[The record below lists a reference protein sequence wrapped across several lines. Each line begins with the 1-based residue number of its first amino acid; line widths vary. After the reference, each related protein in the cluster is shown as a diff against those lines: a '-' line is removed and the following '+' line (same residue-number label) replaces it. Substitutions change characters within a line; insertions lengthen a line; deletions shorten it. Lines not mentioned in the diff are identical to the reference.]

1 MTGPVNTSVSETS
14 MQETP
19 MRGSSGSAALRA
31 VVAIALKDL
40 RQRLRDRSAIV
51 LGFIAPVA
59 VAALISVA
67 FGSTGSFHTTMAV
80 VDLDGGPLATAFTSY
95 IKEPGLSDLLTVT
108 PVTGEADAR
117 AKVAGG
123 DLGAAFVIPPGFS
136 SGVTSGKG
144 RPITVLASVD
154 ASIAEQVAR
163 SLAQA
168 FTAQVDAVRLSVD
181 AAVAAGAPRASAA
194 SLAAQAA
201 AARPPEQTVAQGS
214 GTRPPT
220 GTSYY
225 APAMGIFF
233 MFFAISFGARSF
245 FLERTAG
252 TLERLAAAPIG
263 AGTILMGK
271 SLATF
276 VYGVASLGTVALV
289 TSLVFD
295 AHWGPPLVVL
305 ALIVA
310 LALTLVGL
318 TALVI
323 TTARTERQA
332 DGFASMLTF
341 GLVLLGGN
349 FVFIGGAPPLV
360 RTLALLT
367 PNGWAL
373 RAFTDLAGG
382 ASWRAAMTPMMAIL
396 AFALSSGAVAF
407 ALRRRVVD
415 G

>member
-1 MTGPVNTSVSETS
+1 M
-14 MQETP
+14 
-19 MRGSSGSAALRA
+19 SAVL
-31 VVAIALKDL
+31 AIALKDL

-67 FGSTGSFHTTMAV
+67 FGSAGTFHANVAV
-80 VDLDGGPLATAFTSY
+80 VDLDGGPVATGFTTFVKGPDLA
-95 IKEPGLSDLLTVT
+95 GLLTVR

-117 AKVAGG
+117 AKVSSGN
-123 DLGAAFVIPPGFS
+123 LSAAFVIPRGFS
-136 SGVTSGKG
+136 EAVTSGAS

-154 ASIAEQVAR
+154 SSIAEQVAR
-163 SLAQA
+163 SLAES
-168 FTAQVDAVRLSVD
+168 FSAQIGAVQLSVES
-181 AAVAAGAPRASAA
+181 AVHAGAPPASAA
-194 SLAAQAA
+194 QLAAEASAVQA
-201 AARPPEQTVAQGS
+201 PEQTVTRPA
-214 GTRPPT
+214 GTRTLT

-233 MFFAISFGARSF
+233 MFFAIGFGARGF
-245 FLERTAG
+245 FLERTGG
-252 TLERLAAAPIG
+252 TLERLTAAPIG
-263 AGTILMGK
+263 PGTILAGK

-276 VYGVASLGTVALV
+276 VYGVASLGTVAVV
-289 TSLVFD
+289 TSLAFD
-295 AHWGPPLVVL
+295 AHWGPPLIVL

-310 LALTLVGL
+310 LALTMVAL

-323 TTARTERQA
+323 TVARTERQA

-382 ASWRAAMTPMMAIL
+382 AGWSAATVPLIAIL
-396 AFALSSGAVAF
+396 AFALAAGSVAF
-407 ALRRRVVD
+407 SLRRRVSA
-415 G
+415 

>member
-1 MTGPVNTSVSETS
+1 MG
-14 MQETP
+14 
-19 MRGSSGSAALRA
+19 A
-31 VVAIALKDL
+31 VLAIARKDL

-67 FGSTGSFHTTMAV
+67 FGSAGSFHANVAV
-80 VDLDGGPLATAFTSY
+80 VDLDKGPVATGFTSF
-95 IKEPGLSDLLTVT
+95 IRDPDLASLLTVM
-108 PVTGEADAR
+108 PVTSEADAR
-117 AKVAGG
+117 ARVAKG
-123 DLGAAFVIPPGFS
+123 DLGAAFVIPKGYS
-136 SGVTSGKG
+136 QAATSGKG

-154 ASIAEQVAR
+154 STIAQQVAR
-163 SLAQA
+163 SLAQSY
-168 FTAQVDAVRLSVD
+168 TAQIEAVQLSVESAVR
-181 AAVAAGAPRASAA
+181 AGAPHSSAGI
-194 SLAAQAA
+194 LAAQASA
-201 AARPPEQTVAQGS
+201 LQLPEQTVTQPS
-214 GTRPPT
+214 GTQALT

-233 MFFAISFGARSF
+233 MFFAIGFGARGY
-245 FLERTAG
+245 FLERSAG

-263 AGTILMGK
+263 PGTILAGK

-276 VYGVASLGTVALV
+276 VYGVASLGTVAVV
-289 TSLVFD
+289 TSLAFD

-310 LALTLVGL
+310 LALTMVGL

-323 TTARTERQA
+323 TASRTERQA
-332 DGFASMLTF
+332 DGFASIVTF

-349 FVFIGGAPPLV
+349 FVFLGGAPPLV
-360 RTLALLT
+360 RTLALTT

-382 ASWRAAMTPMMAIL
+382 AAWTTAVTPLMAIL
-396 AFALSSGAVAF
+396 AFALSTGAIAF
-407 ALRRRVVD
+407 ALRRRVVRV
-415 G
+415 

>member
-1 MTGPVNTSVSETS
+1 M
-14 MQETP
+14 
-19 MRGSSGSAALRA
+19 SAVL
-31 VVAIALKDL
+31 AIALKDL
-40 RQRLRDRSAIV
+40 RQRLRDRSVLV

-67 FGSTGSFHTTMAV
+67 FGSAGAFHADVAV
-80 VDLDGGPLATAFTSY
+80 VDLDGGPVAAGFTTFVRGPDLA
-95 IKEPGLSDLLTVT
+95 GLLTVK
-108 PVTGEADAR
+108 PVAGEADAR
-117 AKVAGG
+117 ARVARG
-123 DLGAAFVIPPGFS
+123 DLSAAFVIPRGFS
-136 SGVTSGKG
+136 EAVSSGQS

-154 ASIAEQVAR
+154 SSIAEQVAR
-163 SLAQA
+163 SLAES
-168 FTAQVDAVRLSVD
+168 FTAQIEAVGLSVQSAVR
-181 AAVAAGAPRASAA
+181 AGAPRASAGKLVAEA
-194 SLAAQAA
+194 SAMRL
-201 AARPPEQTVAQGS
+201 PEQTVSLPA
-214 GTRPPT
+214 GTQKLT

-233 MFFAISFGARSF
+233 MFFAIGFGARSF
-245 FLERTAG
+245 FLERTGG
-252 TLERLAAAPIG
+252 TLDRLAAAPIG
-263 AGTILMGK
+263 PGAILAGK

-289 TSLVFD
+289 TSLFFD
-295 AHWGPPLVVL
+295 AHWGPAPVVL

-310 LALTLVGL
+310 MSLTMVAL

-323 TTARTERQA
+323 TVAQTERAA
-332 DGFASMLTF
+332 DGFASLLTF

-382 ASWRAAMTPMMAIL
+382 SAWSAAIVPLLAIL
-396 AFALSSGAVAF
+396 AFALGAGAVAF
-407 ALRRRVVD
+407 LLRRRVMSR
-415 G
+415 

>member
-1 MTGPVNTSVSETS
+1 M
-14 MQETP
+14 
-19 MRGSSGSAALRA
+19 SAVL
-31 VVAIALKDL
+31 AIALKDL

-67 FGSTGSFHTTMAV
+67 FGSVGSFHANVAV
-80 VDLDGGPLATAFTSY
+80 VDLDKGPVAAGFRTFVTGPDLA
-95 IKEPGLSDLLTVT
+95 GLLTVK
-108 PVTGEADAR
+108 PVTSEADAR
-117 AKVAGG
+117 SKVAEG
-123 DLGAAFVIPPGFS
+123 DLSAAFVIPKGYS
-136 SGVTSGKG
+136 EAVTSGQG

-154 ASIAEQVAR
+154 SSIAEQVAR
-163 SLAQA
+163 SLAQSY
-168 FTAQVDAVRLSVD
+168 TAQIEAVQLSVES
-181 AAVAAGAPRASAA
+181 AVAAGAPRSSVGKLAEEASAVR
-194 SLAAQAA
+194 L
-201 AARPPEQTVAQGS
+201 PEQTVTLPA
-214 GTRPPT
+214 GTRTLT

-233 MFFAISFGARSF
+233 MFFAIGFGARGF
-245 FLERTAG
+245 FLERTGG
-252 TLERLAAAPIG
+252 TLDRLAAAPIG
-263 AGTILMGK
+263 PATILAGK

-276 VYGVASLGTVALV
+276 VYGVASLGTVWVV
-289 TSLVFD
+289 TSLAFG
-295 AHWGPPLVVL
+295 ALWGPPLVVL
-305 ALIVA
+305 TMIVA
-310 LALTLVGL
+310 LALTMVAL

-323 TTARTERQA
+323 TAARTERQA
-332 DGFASMLTF
+332 DGWASMLTF

-382 ASWRAAMTPMMAIL
+382 AAWTAAVTPLMAIL
-396 AFALSSGAVAF
+396 AFALGTGALAY

-415 G
+415 L

>member
-1 MTGPVNTSVSETS
+1 M
-14 MQETP
+14 
-19 MRGSSGSAALRA
+19 SAVL
-31 VVAIALKDL
+31 AIALKDL

-67 FGSTGSFHTTMAV
+67 FGSAGSFHANVAV
-80 VDLDGGPLATAFTSY
+80 VDLDGGPVAAGFTTFVKGPDLA
-95 IKEPGLSDLLTVT
+95 DLLTVK

-117 AKVAGG
+117 AKVAKG
-123 DLGAAFVIPPGFS
+123 DLSAAFVIPKGFS
-136 SGVTSGKG
+136 EQVSAGSG

-154 ASIAEQVAR
+154 SSIAEQVAR
-163 SLAQA
+163 SLAES
-168 FTAQVDAVRLSVD
+168 FTAQIEAVQLSVQSAVR
-181 AAVAAGAPRASAA
+181 AGAPHASAGR
-194 SLAAQAA
+194 LAEQAA
-201 AARPPEQTVAQGS
+201 ASRLPEQTVTQAA
-214 GTRPPT
+214 GTRPLT

-233 MFFAISFGARSF
+233 MFFAIGYGARGF
-245 FLERTAG
+245 FLERTRG
-252 TLERLAAAPIG
+252 TLDRLTAAPIG
-263 AGTILMGK
+263 PGAILAGK

-276 VYGVASLGTVALV
+276 AYGVASLGTVAV
-289 TSLVFD
+289 ITSLLFD
-295 AHWGPPLVVL
+295 ARWGPPLVVL

-310 LALTLVGL
+310 LALTMVAL

-323 TTARTERQA
+323 TVARTERSA
-332 DGFASMLTF
+332 DGFASMLVF

-382 ASWRAAMTPMMAIL
+382 AAWTAAVVPLLAIL
-396 AFALSSGAVAF
+396 GFALAAGAVAF
-407 ALRRRVVD
+407 ALRRRVVTI
-415 G
+415 

>member
-1 MTGPVNTSVSETS
+1 M
-14 MQETP
+14 
-19 MRGSSGSAALRA
+19 SAVL
-31 VVAIALKDL
+31 AIARKDL

-67 FGSTGSFHTTMAV
+67 FGSAGSFHADVAV
-80 VDLDGGPLATAFTSY
+80 VDLDKGPVATGFTTFVTGPDLAN
-95 IKEPGLSDLLTVT
+95 LLTVK
-108 PVTGEADAR
+108 PVTSEADAR
-117 AKVAGG
+117 AKVARG
-123 DLGAAFVIPPGFS
+123 DLSAAFVIPKGYS
-136 SGVTSGKG
+136 DAATSGAG

-154 ASIAEQVAR
+154 SSIAEQVAR
-163 SLAQA
+163 SLAQSY
-168 FTAQVDAVRLSVD
+168 TAQIEAVQLSVESAVR
-181 AAVAAGAPRASAA
+181 AGAPHSSAGP
-194 SLAAQAA
+194 LAAEAA
-201 AARPPEQTVAQGS
+201 TVRLPEQTVTQPS
-214 GTRPPT
+214 GTRALT

-233 MFFAISFGARSF
+233 MFFAIGFGARGY
-245 FLERTAG
+245 FLERTGG
-252 TLERLAAAPIG
+252 TLDRLAAAPIG
-263 AGTILMGK
+263 PGAILAGK

-276 VYGVASLGTVALV
+276 VYGVASLGTVAVV
-289 TSLVFD
+289 TSLAFD
-295 AHWGPPLVVL
+295 AQWGPPLIVL

-310 LALTLVGL
+310 LSLTMVAL

-323 TTARTERQA
+323 TAARTERAA

-360 RTLALLT
+360 RTLALAT

-382 ASWRAAMTPMMAIL
+382 APWTEAVTPLLAIL
-396 AFALSSGAVAF
+396 AFAAGAGAIAF
-407 ALRRRVVD
+407 MLRGRVVR
-415 G
+415 

>member
-1 MTGPVNTSVSETS
+1 M
-14 MQETP
+14 
-19 MRGSSGSAALRA
+19 SAVL
-31 VVAIALKDL
+31 AIALKDL

-67 FGSTGSFHTTMAV
+67 FGSAATFHANVAV
-80 VDLDGGPLATAFTSY
+80 VDLDGGPVAAGFTSFVRG
-95 IKEPGLSDLLTVT
+95 PDLAGLLTVK

-117 AKVAGG
+117 AKVAKGE
-123 DLGAAFVIPPGFS
+123 LSAAFVIPQGFS
-136 SGVTSGKG
+136 QAVTSG
-144 RPITVLASVD
+144 RNQPITVLASVD
-154 ASIAEQVAR
+154 SSIGEQVAR
-163 SLAQA
+163 SLAES
-168 FTAQVDAVRLSVD
+168 FTAQIEAVQLSVQSAVR
-181 AAVAAGAPRASAA
+181 AGAPVASIG
-194 SLAAQAA
+194 SLATEAA
-201 AARPPEQTVAQGS
+201 ALRLPEQTVTLPA
-214 GTRPPT
+214 GTQALT

-233 MFFAISFGARSF
+233 MFFAIGFGARGY
-245 FLERTAG
+245 FLERTGG
-252 TLERLAAAPIG
+252 TLERLTAAPIG
-263 AGTILMGK
+263 PGTILLGK

-276 VYGVASLGTVALV
+276 VYGVASLGTVAV
-289 TSLVFD
+289 ITSLVFD

-310 LALTLVGL
+310 MSLTMVGL

-323 TTARTERQA
+323 TVARTERAA
-332 DGFASMLTF
+332 DGLASMLTF

-382 ASWRAAMTPMMAIL
+382 SAWTAAVVPLMAVL
-396 AFALSSGAVAF
+396 AFALASGGVAL
-407 ALRRRVVD
+407 ALRRRVAVQ
-415 G
+415 